1 MPAHCREPGA
11 EQVRPS
17 HHAAAREE
25 TRRWQETEPAENRV
39 PARGLEPAD
48 SPKITPHAARC
59 PMLRA
64 RLRSRGENREDYAM
78 LARSIPGLPAANC
91 ASRDKSTRS
100 GGRWQWEK
108 PRGTAASHRRDAA
121 RFESCHPNRRNRPV
135 ASPTM
140 GDATN
145 AWTFIQRF
153 VATVDYGQQQGWVDD
168 GQGRTCP
175 GLRRGGGR
183 SVPEAARHQLLAS
196 WRYFSEFRTGDEL
209 LLVDALRHRM
219 ATHGG
224 TNRGTPST
232 PLDHVGVRLLP
243 PISSDGKRAFLTF
256 RWLYCLGALVD
267 LSDARSREQ
276 FRETPHDRGGSKR
289 PTLVMALFSLT
300 PPSLLAAGR
309 STDYIGTNCLR
320 QPRLRF
326 TQAVNHRR
334 SKWLGFPRDES
345 SSTHQQ
351 DR

>member
-1 MPAHCREPGA
+1 MISPGNWIVCSRKPRVGGPSRPVVDGIGGQSAGTHHPALRQTKPIVGARGKGVRRPIAGRLQVHDRQPSPAALGRRRGPAHLSRAG
-11 EQVRPS
+11 QRIPS
-17 HHAAAREE
+17 A
-25 TRRWQETEPAENRV
+25 
-39 PARGLEPAD
+39 
-48 SPKITPHAARC
+48 
-59 PMLRA
+59 
-64 RLRSRGENREDYAM
+64 
-78 LARSIPGLPAANC
+78 
-91 ASRDKSTRS
+91 
-100 GGRWQWEK
+100 
-108 PRGTAASHRRDAA
+108 DAA